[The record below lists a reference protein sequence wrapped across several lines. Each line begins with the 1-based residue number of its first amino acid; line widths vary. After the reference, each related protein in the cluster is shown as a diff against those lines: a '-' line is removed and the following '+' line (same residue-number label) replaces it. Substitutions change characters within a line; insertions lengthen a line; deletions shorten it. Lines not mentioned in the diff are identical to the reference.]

1 MVYHEWQTYF
11 RKSLRIMFSLSLL
24 LYFPPVNSAYTTNA
38 YACLWGGVNNAPG
51 NVNYTGPALGY
62 IRWSVD
68 SLYTGEMQAIHV
80 DCSSPDNVMVF
91 YKAEDR

>member
-1 MVYHEWQTYF
+1 MPQAM
-11 RKSLRIMFSLSLL
+11 SII
-24 LYFPPVNSAYTTNA
+24 
-38 YACLWGGVNNAPG
+38 
-51 NVNYTGPALGY
+51 TGPALGY

-68 SLYTGEMQAIHV
+68 SLYTGGMQAIHV

>member
-1 MVYHEWQTYF
+1 MPISGGAKT
-11 RKSLRIMFSLSLL
+11 M
-24 LYFPPVNSAYTTNA
+24 PPAMSII
-38 YACLWGGVNNAPG
+38 
-51 NVNYTGPALGY
+51 TGPALGY